1 MNSWLAY
8 SFFRFC
14 PMCSGG
20 FGTHFLPYQRA
31 PLSVLLS
38 LALRPLLLLFFHPIS
53 QSHPQQ
59 LPPLLTSLLTSPFVF
74 SKAPP
79 TTDGQP
85 RWPIKQLL
93 RMATV
98 TGFTI
103 WSVCWGVLNVPVHEC
118 MKCYNVRKC
127 NEFLIHYMCRG
138 VWLTVSCASVSQH
151 YVWVR
156 NCCRK
161 PRTKASPKD

>member
-1 MNSWLAY
+1 MLLFQFAQSFCSQIMRGKSWLMNKMNKFMI
-8 SFFRFC
+8 SLVWGQRFC

-20 FGTHFLPYQRA
+20 FGTHFLPYQCA

-103 WSVCWGVLNVPVHEC
+103 WSVCWGVFNVPVHEC
-118 MKCYNVRKC
+118 MKCYNVW
-127 NEFLIHYMCRG
+127 E
-138 VWLTVSCASVSQH
+138 
-151 YVWVR
+151 
-156 NCCRK
+156 
-161 PRTKASPKD
+161 